1 MRHSM
6 TINGQRAAFS
16 MILAMLIIGFIDNY
30 IVIIAGQASL
40 WQFQIIRA
48 SMAIP
53 LVMLAS
59 LVGFGTIWPKRLWA
73 VSIRS
78 GLIALAMIFYFGAL
92 AFMSIAQAL
101 AGLFTSPIFILL
113 ITAFILKN
121 PVGKIRIFAVILGFV
136 GILLVLDTG
145 LADMSWINLLPV
157 LGGLL
162 YAMGAVA
169 TRELCEEESTLSML
183 VVMLIFQALIGAIA
197 LGVVRYMDIPAAQG
211 ADGFMSRLWVWPLD
225 QVFHLIVLQA
235 IGSVIGVGFLI
246 RAYQLGEA
254 SYVSVLEYS
263 VFIFGPVFAWF
274 LFGQTVSGLQM
285 SGSVLVAAAGMIIA
299 LRSTARS
306 G

>member
-1 MRHSM
+1 MV
-6 TINGQRAAFS
+6 
-16 MILAMLIIGFIDNY
+16 LAMLIIGFIDNY

-121 PVGKIRIFAVILGFV
+121 PVGKIRIFAVVLGFV

-145 LADMSWINLLPV
+145 LADISLINLLPV
-157 LGGLL
+157 IGGLL

-183 VVMLIFQALIGAIA
+183 IVMLIFQALIGVIA
-197 LGVVRYMDIPAAQG
+197 LGGVSYMNIPSVEG
-211 ADGFMSRLWVWPLD
+211 TDGFMTRLWVWPLD
-225 QVFHLIVLQA
+225 HVFHLIVLQA
-235 IGSVIGVGFLI
+235 FGSVIGVGFLI

-274 LFGQTVSGLQM
+274 LFGQTVTGLQM
-285 SGSVLVAAAGMIIA
+285 VGIVLVAAAGMIIA
-299 LRSTARS
+299 LRSTTRS

>member
-1 MRHSM
+1 MV
-6 TINGQRAAFS
+6 
-16 MILAMLIIGFIDNY
+16 LAMLIIGFIDNY

-121 PVGKIRIFAVILGFV
+121 PVGKIRIFAVVLGFV

-145 LADMSWINLLPV
+145 LSDFSLINLLPV
-157 LGGLL
+157 FGGLL

-183 VVMLIFQALIGAIA
+183 IVMLIFQALIGAIA
-197 LGVVRYMDIPAAQG
+197 LGGVSYMDIPSVAG
-211 ADGFMSRLWVWPLD
+211 TDGFMTRLWVWPLD

-235 IGSVIGVGFLI
+235 VGSVIGVGFLI

-274 LFGQTVSGLQM
+274 LFGQTVTGLQM
-285 SGSVLVAAAGMIIA
+285 VGIVLVAAAGMIIA
-299 LRSTARS
+299 LRSTTRS

>member
-1 MRHSM
+1 M

-16 MILAMLIIGFIDNY
+16 MVLAMLIIGFIDNY

-121 PVGKIRIFAVILGFV
+121 PVGKIRIFAVVLGFV

-145 LADMSWINLLPV
+145 LSDFSLINLLPV
-157 LGGLL
+157 FGGLL

-183 VVMLIFQALIGAIA
+183 IVMLIFQALIGAIA
-197 LGVVRYMDIPAAQG
+197 LGGVSYMDIPSVAG
-211 ADGFMSRLWVWPLD
+211 TDGFMTRLWVWPLD

-235 IGSVIGVGFLI
+235 VGSVIGVGFLI

-274 LFGQTVSGLQM
+274 LFGQTVTGLQM
-285 SGSVLVAAAGMIIA
+285 VGIVLVAAAGMIIA
-299 LRSTARS
+299 LRSTTRS

>member
-1 MRHSM
+1 
-6 TINGQRAAFS
+6 

-48 SMAIP
+48 SMAVP

-121 PVGKIRIFAVILGFV
+121 PVGKIRIFAVVLGFV

-145 LADMSWINLLPV
+145 LSDFSLINLLPV
-157 LGGLL
+157 FGGLL

-183 VVMLIFQALIGAIA
+183 IVMLIFQALIGAIA
-197 LGVVRYMDIPAAQG
+197 LGVVGYMNIPSVAG
-211 ADGFMSRLWVWPLD
+211 TDGFMTRLWVWPLD

-235 IGSVIGVGFLI
+235 VGSVIGVGFLI

-274 LFGQTVSGLQM
+274 LFGQTVTGLQM
-285 SGSVLVAAAGMIIA
+285 VGIVLVAAAGMIIA
-299 LRSTARS
+299 LRSTTRS

>member
-1 MRHSM
+1 M

-16 MILAMLIIGFIDNY
+16 MVLAMLIIGFIDNY

-121 PVGKIRIFAVILGFV
+121 PVGKIRIFAVVLGFV

-145 LADMSWINLLPV
+145 LSDFSLINLLPV
-157 LGGLL
+157 IGGLL

-183 VVMLIFQALIGAIA
+183 IVMLIFQALIGAIA
-197 LGVVRYMDIPAAQG
+197 LGGVSYMDIPSVAG
-211 ADGFMSRLWVWPLD
+211 TDGFMTRLWVWPLD
-225 QVFHLIVLQA
+225 HVFHLIVLQA
-235 IGSVIGVGFLI
+235 FGSVIGVGFLI

-274 LFGQTVSGLQM
+274 LFGQTVTGLQM
-285 SGSVLVAAAGMIIA
+285 VGIVLVAVAGMIIA
-299 LRSTARS
+299 LRSTTRS

>member
-1 MRHSM
+1 MV
-6 TINGQRAAFS
+6 
-16 MILAMLIIGFIDNY
+16 LAMLIIGFIDNY

-121 PVGKIRIFAVILGFV
+121 PVGKIRIFAVVLGFV

-145 LADMSWINLLPV
+145 LSDFSLINLLPV
-157 LGGLL
+157 FGGLL

-183 VVMLIFQALIGAIA
+183 IVMLIFQALIGAIA
-197 LGVVRYMDIPAAQG
+197 LGGVSYMDIPSVAG
-211 ADGFMSRLWVWPLD
+211 TDGFMTRLWVWPLD

-235 IGSVIGVGFLI
+235 VGSVIGVGFLI

-274 LFGQTVSGLQM
+274 LFGQTVTGLQIV
-285 SGSVLVAAAGMIIA
+285 GIVLVAAAGMIIA
-299 LRSTARS
+299 LRSTTRS